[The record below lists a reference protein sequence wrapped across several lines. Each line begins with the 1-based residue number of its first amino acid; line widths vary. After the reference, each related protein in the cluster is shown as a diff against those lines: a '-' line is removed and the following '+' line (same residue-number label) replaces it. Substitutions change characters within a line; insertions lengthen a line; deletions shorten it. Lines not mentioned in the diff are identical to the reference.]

1 MSTTPNL
8 FLPRIL
14 AGQAQKHVTHNE
26 ALRTLDG
33 LVQLSVKDRTRNAP
47 PASPADGARY
57 IVGPAPTG
65 RWAGWAGDIALRADG
80 AWHRLPA
87 RDGFVAWAE
96 AEGVLL
102 VREGADWVPLV
113 GGATVQLSRSA
124 SGFWTGMETR
134 EALVT
139 GLSGSVVD
147 TGLIIP
153 NRAIC
158 LGVTTKVVTT
168 ITGAASFSCGT
179 AAQPGKFGAALG
191 VEAGSTNRGVIGPEP
206 VYADSAIRLTAAGGT
221 FSGGTVSM
229 GLHTISVTLG

>member
-1 MSTTPNL
+1 MSMTPNL
-8 FLPRIL
+8 LLPRIL

-26 ALRTLDG
+26 ALRSLDG

-57 IVGPAPTG
+57 IVGPTPTG
-65 RWAGWAGDIALRADG
+65 AWAGWAGDIALRADG

-87 RDGFVAWAE
+87 RDGFVAWVE

-102 VREGADWVPLV
+102 VREGAGWLVLV
-113 GGATVQLSRSA
+113 GGAVVQLSRSA
-124 SGFWTGMETR
+124 AGFWTGMETR
-134 EALVT
+134 EALVS

-147 TGLIIP
+147 TGLVIP
-153 NRAIC
+153 DRAIC

-179 AAQPGKFGAALG
+179 VAEPGKFGAALG
-191 VEAGSTNRGVIGPEP
+191 VSAGSTNRGVIGPEP
-206 VYADSAIRLTAAGGT
+206 VYADVGVRLTAAGGSFT
-221 FSGGTVSM
+221 GGAMRV
-229 GLHTISVTLG
+229 GAHLVELGIA

>member
-26 ALRTLDG
+26 ALRSLDG
-33 LVQLSVKDRTRNAP
+33 LVQLSVKDRTRNTP
-47 PASPADGARY
+47 PASPEDGARY
-57 IVGPAPTG
+57 IVGATPTG
-65 RWAGWAGDIALRADG
+65 PWTGWAGDIALKADG

-87 RDGFVAWAE
+87 RDGFLAWVE

-113 GGATVQLSRSA
+113 GGAAGQLSRSA

-134 EALVT
+134 EALVS

-147 TGLIIP
+147 TGLVIP
-153 NRAIC
+153 DRAIC
-158 LGVTTKVVTT
+158 LGVTTKVVTA
-168 ITGAASFSCGT
+168 IIGAASFSCGT

-191 VEAGSTNRGVIGPEP
+191 VAVGSTNCGVIGPEP
-206 VYADSAIRLTAAGGT
+206 VYADTGVRLTAA
-221 FSGGTVSM
+221 SGAFASGDVRL
-229 GLHTISVTLG
+229 GLHLLMVSEE

>member
-1 MSTTPNL
+1 LSNTPNL
-8 FLPRIL
+8 LLPRIL
-14 AGQAQKHVTHNE
+14 GGQAQKHVTHNE
-26 ALRTLDG
+26 ALRSLDG

-47 PASPADGARY
+47 PASPTEGARY

-65 RWAGWAGDIALRADG
+65 TWAGWAGDIALRADG

-87 RDGFVAWAE
+87 RDGFLTWVE

-102 VREGADWVPLV
+102 VREGAEWVPLV

-134 EALVT
+134 EALVS
-139 GLSGSVVD
+139 GLGGSVVD

-153 NRAIC
+153 DRAIC

-191 VEAGSTNRGVIGPEP
+191 VSAGSSNPGVIGPEP
-206 VYADSAIRLTAAGGT
+206 VYSDTPIRLTAAGGV
-221 FSGGTVSM
+221 FSGGAMRAAVH
-229 GLHTISVTLG
+229 LLLVNFV